1 MRMARETGEWLVRP
15 RRRSRSR
22 SNVVL
27 AVLLGLAIVIGGV
40 LAGIVLYEFLWNLML
55 DELSKI

>member
-1 MRMARETGEWLVRP
+1 
-15 RRRSRSR
+15 
-22 SNVVL
+22 
-27 AVLLGLAIVIGGV
+27 LAIVIGGV